1 MSESIVSVVVTG
13 TAWMGGGIGSIE
25 SALERL
31 FREAQQEIALTAY
44 AISSGADLLFDWLE
58 TSLARGVQVKLIVNH
73 LTNQPQD
80 VRVRLHQL
88 TTTYAHFY
96 LYDFIPESQ
105 ADLHA
110 KAIVVDRQLAL
121 IGSSNLSR
129 RGLLV
134 NHEIAVLVQGS
145 AAATAASV
153 LDRLLNNQLV
163 VRLPDNSTA
172 S

>member
-1 MSESIVSVVVTG
+1 MSETIVSVVVTG

-25 SALERL
+25 STLERL

-58 TSLARGVQVKLIVNH
+58 TSLTRGIQVKLIVNH

-80 VRVRLHQL
+80 VKARLHQL
-88 TTTYAHFY
+88 ATTYAHFY
-96 LYDFIPESQ
+96 LYDFISESE

-110 KAIVVDRQLAL
+110 KAIVVDRKLAL

-129 RGLLV
+129 RGLLA
-134 NHEIAVLVQGS
+134 NHEIAVLVQGP
-145 AAATAASV
+145 AAATAACV
-153 LDRLLNNQLV
+153 LDRLFNNQLV
-163 VRLPDNSTA
+163 VRLPDNLTA